1 MTYKFTGDDISA
13 LNEKLDDA
21 RSLQVQHQNQIFHHN
36 ILNHQIATATVS
48 VGRFNIATP
57 EADRTF
63 AFEERDM
70 SGRSLFV
77 FSGSPADTDQ
87 EAIIEFADA
96 QKMTVLLDGRKVT
109 LITDQPKIAT
119 LFKLTFGGDV

>member
-1 MTYKFTGDDISA
+1 MTYKFTGDEISA
-13 LNEKLDDA
+13 LNEKLDDT
-21 RSLQVQHQNQIFHHN
+21 RSLQVQHQNQILRHN
-36 ILNHQIATATVS
+36 ILNHQIVTVS
-48 VGRFNIATP
+48 VGGFNIATP

-63 AFEERDM
+63 AFEERGM

-87 EAIIEFADA
+87 EAIIEFAYA
-96 QKMTVLLDGRKVT
+96 QQMAVLIDGRKVT